1 MLVRQS
7 LRQLLEPIGKFHI
20 LGEAA
25 DGVAA
30 VEQVKTLKPD
40 LLILDAA
47 MPKATG
53 VEVVEEVRRWSPDT
67 KIAVV
72 TGVNAPGM
80 LQHLLDADVDGLF
93 LKSGDTQ
100 AWAADF
106 EAVCQGE
113 KRIDPALNIDASGAQ
128 TLTGRERQ
136 ILFCIARGESNA
148 KISEALGISP
158 NTVDKHRTSI
168 MRKLNVHSAAELI
181 SKAFKDGLLD
191 STSG

>member
-7 LRQLLEPIGKFHI
+7 LRRLLEPNGKFDI

-67 KIAVV
+67 KIAIV

-93 LKSGDTQ
+93 LKSGDTE
-100 AWAADF
+100 AWATDF

-113 KRIDPALNIDASGAQ
+113 KRIDPKLEIDSDRTNA
-128 TLTGRERQ
+128 LTGRERQ

-148 KISEALGISP
+148 KISQALGISP